1 MKIRLSL
8 VFLLLYNL
16 SFSQVATDKPRYL
29 KKPVQLTPIDISKMY
44 SKEGIIK
51 SNPATITVT
60 ESKSKLIEVGLNET
74 PISVKAISDTSL
86 NYSIEIQS
94 GKAFDIIDQIGSF
107 SIIKFWPQHKASG
120 QGLLNAQRNKKRP
133 WPTDALD
140 LNNLKSQLIVKDLI
154 AKQDTILVDLTRS
167 YYIIPTSSLFAKST
181 EFENKKDN
189 LNIGLLAM
197 PMKIRPFATE
207 SGQFDFTSGLSLGAT
222 LNWTMHHNFV
232 TDFSHNLLIFA
243 GASTYTADEGKIK
256 EKREDYKITSFSPA
270 IGYMIEKKKIQLS
283 ALIGIDFPSGT
294 LQKNWVYRNKPWFG
308 IGVGIALFNISN
320 TENDQAGLNPE

>member
-1 MKIRLSL
+1 M
-8 VFLLLYNL
+8 
-16 SFSQVATDKPRYL
+16 
-29 KKPVQLTPIDISKMY
+29 
-44 SKEGIIK
+44 
-51 SNPATITVT
+51 
-60 ESKSKLIEVGLNET
+60 
-74 PISVKAISDTSL
+74 
-86 NYSIEIQS
+86 
-94 GKAFDIIDQIGSF
+94 
-107 SIIKFWPQHKASG
+107 
-120 QGLLNAQRNKKRP
+120 NAQRNKKRT

-222 LNWTMHHNFV
+222 LSWTMHHNFV

-243 GASTYTADEGKIK
+243 AASTYTADEGKIK
-256 EKREDYKITSFSPA
+256 EKREDYNITSFSPA